1 MIDRLK
7 NNWFLIALVLITAV
21 TVLDRTGVIVA
32 PGLWLKNHH
41 GPDIIIFLIFFLSG
55 LALKPEQVVGGL
67 TDYKGTITAL
77 VLIFIAA
84 PLISL
89 LFLLP
94 PLPTGVLIGLFLV
107 AVMPTTLSSG
117 VVMTDTAGGNM
128 AHALFITIIAN
139 SLAVLTIPVTISL
152 LLSNMGDS
160 RVVDIEQLPIMIKIA
175 MLVLLPLILGMA
187 ARRLNQRMVQPLLP
201 YTSILNQTGILL
213 VVWMATC
220 KGRASISLSLDAL
233 LVISAATFMFHLLLL
248 AAGFAAAKLLHIPR
262 GRRESVILMGAQKTL
277 PLSLILQVSLFP
289 EYGEA
294 LVVCVVHHI
303 IHLGMDAFLAVRMRE
318 AGPEKAPV

>member
-21 TVLDRTGVIVA
+21 TVLDSSGISVA

-55 LALKPEQVVGGL
+55 LALKSEQVVGGL

-77 VLIFIAA
+77 FLIFIAA
-84 PLISL
+84 PIISL

-94 PLPTGVLIGLFLV
+94 PLPTGVLIGIFLV

-139 SLAVLTIPVTISL
+139 SLAVLTIPATISL
-152 LLSNMGDS
+152 LLNNMGDN
-160 RVVDIEQLPIMIKIA
+160 RVVNIEQVPIMIKIA
-175 MLVLLPLILGMA
+175 TLVLLPLVLGMA
-187 ARRLNQRMVQPLLP
+187 ARRLNQRIVQPLLP
-201 YTSILNQTGILL
+201 YTSILNQTGILM

-220 KGRASISLSLDAL
+220 KGRATISLSFDAL
-233 LVISAATFMFHLLLL
+233 LVISAATFVFHLILLI
-248 AAGFAAAKLLHIPR
+248 AGFTAAKLLQIPK
-262 GRRESVILMGAQKTL
+262 GKRESVVLMGAQKTL

-318 AGPEKAPV
+318 SGQQEASL